1 MYAITVVLYIL
12 SGVFYPFHLHNELAY
27 QIKVSLNSS
36 TRSEPDV
43 RIDLPYDP
51 FLFAGGLQQSGKLI
65 KKRGHVYGIK
75 KYSSLAPLLGDQWHL
90 RVLNKQYDFCYVML
104 ETVQFYLHQREPIL
118 DPIDPTRSVD
128 GGFLLV
134 FKFVRGDG
142 VRRHWEDIVQI
153 E

>member
-1 MYAITVVLYIL
+1 MVLIH
-12 SGVFYPFHLHNELAY
+12 SGVFYPFHLHKELAY
-27 QIKVSLNSS
+27 QIELSLNSS

-65 KKRGHVYGIK
+65 KKTRGHDVYGIK

-90 RVLNKQYDFCYVML
+90 RLLKQYDFCYVML
-104 ETVQFYLHQREPIL
+104 DCSILLAQREPIL
-118 DPIDPTRSVD
+118 DPIDSARGVD

-134 FKFVRGDG
+134 FKFVCGHG
-142 VRRHWEDIVQI
+142 VRRHWEDIIQI